1 MIVRLCLSV
10 TILAILTESG
20 FAQSRTQG
28 GATVGGVAGA
38 VIGGIIGHQNDETPE
53 GALIGGAVGAI
64 TGGLIGRAQDNELAR
79 QRAYQQQAYYQG
91 QQQIYTQQQA
101 VAAAGVSMADVVSMS
116 RSGISEAVIMNH
128 LQSKGV
134 QRRLEVSDII
144 ALHQQGVSDT
154 LITVMQQA
162 PLATQ
167 LAAPAAQQQVIVQQ
181 PNVIVR
187 EQPVIYRSPVIV
199 EEYYRPYP
207 VHRHYHPG
215 YRGSSMHI
223 GF

>member
-1 MIVRLCLSV
+1 M
-10 TILAILTESG
+10 
-20 FAQSRTQG
+20 
-28 GATVGGVAGA
+28 GGVAGA

-64 TGGLIGRAQDNELAR
+64 TGGLIGRAQDNTLAR
-79 QRAYQQQAYYQG
+79 QQAYQEQAYYQG
-91 QQQIYTQQQA
+91 QQQVYAQQQA
-101 VAAAGVSMADVVSMS
+101 IASSGVSMNDVVNMA
-116 RSGISEAVIMNH
+116 RSNISESVIMSH
-128 LQSKGV
+128 IQSKGV

-167 LAAPAAQQQVIVQQ
+167 LAMPAPQPRQQVIVQQ

-207 VHRHYHPG
+207 VHRHYHHHPAYYG
-215 YRGSSMHI
+215 GSSLHI